1 MEKKLDLQAIR
12 NDYQKGELSKQSV
25 DKNPVHQFRE
35 WLEEALHSAVT
46 EPTAMMLATAGKDM
60 RPSARI
66 VLLKGV
72 EEDGFIFFTSY
83 GSRKGKQIGENPNVS
98 LTFFW
103 KELERQIRIEGIAE
117 KISSEDSDEYFMSR
131 PYESRLSAA
140 ASPQSKPVESRQLL
154 EQLKDDIRLKYP
166 DQNIPRPEN
175 WGGYKVKPNLVE
187 FWQGRYSRLHDRI
200 VYELTPDGEWKL
212 IRLAP

>member
-1 MEKKLDLQAIR
+1 MEKKLNLQAIR

-46 EPTAMMLATAGKDM
+46 EPTAMVLATAGKDM

-83 GSRKGKQIGENPNVS
+83 ASRKGQQIEENPNVS
-98 LTFFW
+98 LTLFW
-103 KELERQIRIEGIAE
+103 KELERQVRIEGIAE
-117 KISSEDSDEYFMSR
+117 KISPEASDEYFRSR

-140 ASPQSKPVESRQLL
+140 ASPQSKPVENRQVL
-154 EQLKDDIRLKYP
+154 EQLRNDIQKKYAGV
-166 DQNIPRPEN
+166 DIPRPEN
-175 WGGYKVKPNLVE
+175 WGGYKVKPNLLE

-200 VYELTPDGEWKL
+200 VYELTANEKWKL